1 MFLIWLIEH
10 NDLYLFTSPS
20 TRNTLEKPSLANP
33 EKCWMV
39 PFQPLFKCFHKS
51 VCLLLS
57 CYTVQQLNSCD
68 LTLVSVEQPSSKV
81 ALYEKNKNKNQTK
94 LWLVKVPCH
103 MLDSLKANQSSD
115 GVQWT
120 PNLPKRQSREQA
132 WNSSSTFISV
142 FTLKKSG
149 RGSFDVFKGEGVR
162 RNCSIFIRHHEACIS
177 LSAPQWVTYRTSTWI
192 CSFMTMINN
201 DYYLYYYWWNKEVSA
216 HTACSFS
223 FQIQSWWR
231 SEWHCVDHH
240 RAAFFFLWINNE
252 N

>member
-1 MFLIWLIEH
+1 MISICSLHHLLETHWRSHHWLI
-10 NDLYLFTSPS
+10 L
-20 TRNTLEKPSLANP
+20 
-33 EKCWMV
+33 
-39 PFQPLFKCFHKS
+39 KS
-51 VCLLLS
+51 VGWFLFSLS
-57 CYTVQQLNSCD
+57 LNAFISLSFVVMLHCPAAEFMW
-68 LTLVSVEQPSSKV
+68 SHISICRAANRKV

-120 PNLPKRQSREQA
+120 PNLPKRQWREQA

-177 LSAPQWVTYRTSTWI
+177 LSAPRWVTYRTSTWI

-201 DYYLYYYWWNKEVSA
+201 DYYLYYYWWNCCKAS
-216 HTACSFS
+216 HPMIYMSYFS
-223 FQIQSWWR
+223 SCNPPR
-231 SEWHCVDHH
+231 
-240 RAAFFFLWINNE
+240 RFLY
-252 N
+252 